1 MRVFGLLRFWLVRV
15 EMQKRSY
22 FMLGIELYMED
33 FSPLDIYGEL
43 GLRPSECKI
52 PQKEAITLSY
62 KDWRASLECYEN
74 DDSNGIVSQAQ
85 HKADEE
91 KKIKGFYKIRSKSFE
106 FHSFRKE
113 CDRFVARLEK
123 KKKSL
128 LAIKQKH
135 NAFIV
140 LRIYAF
146 INKKD
151 FIRHDS
157 IWLNLSAS
165 TSRFCASVN
174 ARILTQI
181 KVL

>member
-1 MRVFGLLRFWLVRV
+1 
-15 EMQKRSY
+15 MQKRSY

-62 KDWRASLECYEN
+62 KDWRVSLECYEN

-85 HKADEE
+85 HKADEAKDTKIDE
-91 KKIKGFYKIRSKSFE
+91 AKKIKGFYKIRSKSFE

>member
-1 MRVFGLLRFWLVRV
+1 
-15 EMQKRSY
+15 MQKRSY

-33 FSPLDIYGEL
+33 FSPLDIYGKL

-52 PQKEAITLSY
+52 QKKEAITLSY
-62 KDWRASLECYEN
+62 KDWRASLERYEK
-74 DDSNGIVSQAQ
+74 DDSKESAPQ
-85 HKADEE
+85 HKADNQAQDTTIDEA

-123 KKKSL
+123 KKNSI

-165 TSRFCASVN
+165 TSRFCAGVN

-181 KVL
+181 KVI

>member
-1 MRVFGLLRFWLVRV
+1 
-15 EMQKRSY
+15 MQKRSY

-33 FSPLDIYGEL
+33 FSPLDIYSEL

-52 PQKEAITLSY
+52 PKKEAIALAY
-62 KDWRASLECYEN
+62 KDWRASLDRYEN
-74 DDSNGIVSQAQ
+74 SESKDNATQR
-85 HKADEE
+85 KADNEE
-91 KKIKGFYKIRSKSFE
+91 KDAKIDEANKVKGFYKIRSKSFE

-128 LAIKQKH
+128 LAIRQKH

>member
-1 MRVFGLLRFWLVRV
+1 
-15 EMQKRSY
+15 MQKRSY

-62 KDWRASLECYEN
+62 KDWRVSLECYEN
-74 DDSNGIVSQAQ
+74 DDSKGIESQVQ
-85 HKADEE
+85 HKADEAKDTKIDE
-91 KKIKGFYKIRSKSFE
+91 AKKIKGFYKIRSKSFE